1 MLNKGGKNTER
12 MFSGTRKT
20 LRENKSRWPMNNQHR
35 NMTFANLCENNR
47 N

>member
-20 LRENKSRWPMNNQHR
+20 EGKQVQVAYEQSTQEYDFCKPM
-35 NMTFANLCENNR
+35 
-47 N
+47 